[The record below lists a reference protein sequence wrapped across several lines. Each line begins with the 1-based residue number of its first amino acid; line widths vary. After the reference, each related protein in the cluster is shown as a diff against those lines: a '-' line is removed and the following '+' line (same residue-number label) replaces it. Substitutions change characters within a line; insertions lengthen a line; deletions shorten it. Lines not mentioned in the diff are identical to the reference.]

1 MTVTIFG
8 ATGLVGSELI
18 THALT
23 KGWKVK
29 VFGRNVE
36 SLIDK
41 DLHSSDENFKAIK
54 GYVFDPGEVRHAL
67 KGSDLVLSAVG
78 GSLTGTDKS
87 RSLGAKNII
96 AQMKALG
103 IERVVSMG
111 SRGVLPD
118 SHGNFLMDATDY
130 PPELVPVALEHRQ
143 AYLYLKESGLTWTF
157 VCPPAI
163 VKRAADNNFITL
175 AEMAPDGTEVS
186 SGNLALFMVEEAER
200 ISYPRQRVGISDY

>member
-1 MTVTIFG
+1 MQGTKKEK
-8 ATGLVGSELI
+8 A
-18 THALT
+18 AL
-23 KGWKVK
+23 WV
-29 VFGRNVE
+29 VLPLNHFIYI
-36 SLIDK
+36 SAC
-41 DLHSSDENFKAIK
+41 HS
-54 GYVFDPGEVRHAL
+54 
-67 KGSDLVLSAVG
+67 VLF
-78 GSLTGTDKS
+78 
-87 RSLGAKNII
+87 NII